1 VTGVGCASAVPLLR
15 LAGQALRERPG
26 EAALVIGSECVSG
39 FMTRARPGD
48 ERTKIVGSALFGDG
62 CGAGLLTL
70 GDGPAPGAPEIVAS
84 AVHQVPGTLDQV
96 RFAVGEDDSFMRL
109 GRELPAI
116 TEEGLPALVDEF
128 LEPRG
133 LDRSSID
140 HWLLHPGGRG
150 ILEGAQRGLGLSDE
164 QVAPST
170 NVLAEYGNTGT
181 ASSFFV
187 LREAERMFGP
197 RPDELGLLVS
207 IGPGVTVGL
216 MLLSW

>member
-1 VTGVGCASAVPLLR
+1 
-15 LAGQALRERPG
+15 
-26 EAALVIGSECVSG
+26 
-39 FMTRARPGD
+39 
-48 ERTKIVGSALFGDG
+48 VGSALFGDG
-62 CGAGLLTL
+62 CGAALLNL
-70 GDGPAPGAPEIVAS
+70 GTGTPGAPEILAS
-84 AVHQVPGTLDQV
+84 AVHHMPGTLEQV
-96 RFAVGEDDSFMRL
+96 RFAVGADDSFMRL

-116 TEEGLPALVDEF
+116 VEEGLSGLVDAF

-164 QVAPST
+164 QVAASAS
-170 NVLAEYGNTGT
+170 VLADYGNTGT

-187 LREAERMFGP
+187 LGMTERMRSPG
-197 RPDELGLLVS
+197 PDELGLLIS
-207 IGPGVTVGL
+207 IGPGVTIGL